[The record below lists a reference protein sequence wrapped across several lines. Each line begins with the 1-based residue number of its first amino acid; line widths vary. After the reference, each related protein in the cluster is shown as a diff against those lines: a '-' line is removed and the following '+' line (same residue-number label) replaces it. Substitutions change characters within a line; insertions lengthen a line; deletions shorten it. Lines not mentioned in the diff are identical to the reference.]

1 MGGETCI
8 PIRAKRLRELQAEKI
23 SNRKYWPSNT
33 GLCFTEMDI
42 VLTFNHLY
50 REGLRRTHCY
60 GKYRKREW
68 FELLTNKISLS

>member
-23 SNRKYWPSNT
+23 SNRKYLPSNT

-50 REGLRRTHCY
+50 RKGLRRTHCY
-60 GKYRKREW
+60 SKYIKREG
-68 FELLTNKISLS
+68 FELLTNKISVS